1 MGRKTYP
8 PEEIS
13 KQLRHAESLIAGGA
27 SVAEAA
33 QVIGV
38 KYGTLYQWRRKF
50 SMATSDGIKRIKEL
64 EAENARLRKA
74 LDELDRPTLVFR
86 RDLSTA

>member
-1 MGRKTYP
+1 MARKTYP
-8 PEEIS
+8 PEEIA
-13 KQLRHAESLIAGGA
+13 KQLKHAESLIAGGA

-38 KYGTLYQWRRKF
+38 KYGTLYQWRRKY
-50 SMATSDGIKRIKEL
+50 AVAASDGIRRIKEL

-74 LDELDRPTLVFR
+74 LDELDRPGAVFR
-86 RDLSTA
+86 QDLSTA